1 MKMDE
6 LFMNVGNI
14 FLVNIEQKKQGAK
27 HLCWFILKFLTHEML
42 KSYFKSYFVLLQ
54 YEVY

>member
-1 MKMDE
+1 
-6 LFMNVGNI
+6 MNVGNI
-14 FLVNIEQKKQGAK
+14 HFFVKIEQKKKGGK

-42 KSYFKSYFVLLQ
+42 KSYFKSYFVFLQ